1 MADTSVSY
9 KCPHCGAPIQ
19 FKPEAQTVT
28 CDYCGTKFDVAVLEG
43 LYAKKEQLAAEADA
57 ARQAKWQTEK
67 AGNEWSDEEAARL
80 KGYTCSSCGA
90 EIVCDDNT
98 MATECCYCGNPTL
111 IPSRFSGMLRP
122 DFIIP
127 FKKTKDEAVAA
138 LKRFY
143 RGHWLLPKAFTVN
156 NRIEDVQ
163 AMYVP
168 FWLFNAKVTAS
179 ASFRAEDDSYLET
192 EDERIVETRVYQCNR
207 TGQLTFNRIPVD
219 GSKKI
224 NDLYMESIEPF
235 DYSQIVPFNSAYFAG
250 CLADK
255 YDVDAEAAVPRADS
269 RLEKS
274 SFDLLSN
281 TVVNHQR
288 RTLEG
293 GFVHKDE
300 DSVEYAMAPVWI
312 LTTRYQDKPYTFMM
326 NGQTGR
332 FVGSLPY
339 DKVKSYWAF
348 LIAMLVTLPVFYLI
362 VHAIMG
368 GKPWPI

>member
-1 MADTSVSY
+1 
-9 KCPHCGAPIQ
+9 
-19 FKPEAQTVT
+19 
-28 CDYCGTKFDVAVLEG
+28 
-43 LYAKKEQLAAEADA
+43 
-57 ARQAKWQTEK
+57 
-67 AGNEWSDEEAARL
+67 
-80 KGYTCSSCGA
+80 
-90 EIVCDDNT
+90 
-98 MATECCYCGNPTL
+98 
-111 IPSRFSGMLRP
+111 MLRP

-143 RGHWLLPKAFTVN
+143 RGHWLLPKTFTVN

-348 LIAMLVTLPVFYLI
+348 LIAMLVTLPIFYLI

>member
-1 MADTSVSY
+1 MRPDRLSGRP
-9 KCPHCGAPIQ
+9 K
-19 FKPEAQTVT
+19 
-28 CDYCGTKFDVAVLEG
+28 
-43 LYAKKEQLAAEADA
+43 
-57 ARQAKWQTEK
+57 K

-179 ASFRAEDDSYLET
+179 ASFRLKTIHISRRKMNASSK
-192 EDERIVETRVYQCNR
+192 
-207 TGQLTFNRIPVD
+207 PV
-219 GSKKI
+219 
-224 NDLYMESIEPF
+224 SI
-235 DYSQIVPFNSAYFAG
+235 SA
-250 CLADK
+250 
-255 YDVDAEAAVPRADS
+255 
-269 RLEKS
+269 
-274 SFDLLSN
+274 
-281 TVVNHQR
+281 
-288 RTLEG
+288 
-293 GFVHKDE
+293 
-300 DSVEYAMAPVWI
+300 
-312 LTTRYQDKPYTFMM
+312 
-326 NGQTGR
+326 TGR
-332 FVGSLPY
+332 GS
-339 DKVKSYWAF
+339 
-348 LIAMLVTLPVFYLI
+348 
-362 VHAIMG
+362 
-368 GKPWPI
+368 

>member
-156 NRIEDVQ
+156 NRIE
-163 AMYVP
+163 
-168 FWLFNAKVTAS
+168 
-179 ASFRAEDDSYLET
+179 ED
-192 EDERIVETRVYQCNR
+192 Q
-207 TGQLTFNRIPVD
+207 
-219 GSKKI
+219 
-224 NDLYMESIEPF
+224 
-235 DYSQIVPFNSAYFAG
+235 
-250 CLADK
+250 
-255 YDVDAEAAVPRADS
+255 
-269 RLEKS
+269 
-274 SFDLLSN
+274 
-281 TVVNHQR
+281 
-288 RTLEG
+288 
-293 GFVHKDE
+293 
-300 DSVEYAMAPVWI
+300 
-312 LTTRYQDKPYTFMM
+312 
-326 NGQTGR
+326 
-332 FVGSLPY
+332 
-339 DKVKSYWAF
+339 
-348 LIAMLVTLPVFYLI
+348 
-362 VHAIMG
+362 
-368 GKPWPI
+368 